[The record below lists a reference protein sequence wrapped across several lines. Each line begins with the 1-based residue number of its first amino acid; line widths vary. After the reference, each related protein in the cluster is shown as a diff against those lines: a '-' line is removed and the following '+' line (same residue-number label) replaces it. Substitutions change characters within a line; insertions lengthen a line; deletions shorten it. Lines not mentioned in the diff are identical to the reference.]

1 MTMTMR
7 YRVTRLQNGLTQ
19 VFDFRSKSYGHY
31 HPDGTYE
38 HGDLRADTL
47 IELLTRMEEEEEE
60 RERNRIADRWKPWGA
75 PVCAPELPEPI
86 PSAEEPADTLII
98 ALDILA

>member
-1 MTMTMR
+1 MNKP
-7 YRVTRLQNGLTQ
+7 YRVEHMSNGLTR
-19 VFDFRSKSYGHY
+19 VFCFGSKSCGCYNG
-31 HPDGTYE
+31 DGTYR

-47 IELLTRMEEEEEE
+47 AELLKRLDEEEEE
-60 RERNRIADRWKPWGA
+60 RDRNRAADRWRPSRGT
-75 PVCAPELPEPI
+75 PVYVPEPPVPI

>member
-1 MTMTMR
+1 MNKSYSIT
-7 YRVTRLQNGLTQ
+7 YLQNGLTR
-19 VFDFRSKSYGHY
+19 VFCFGSKSSGCYNG
-31 HPDGTYE
+31 DGTYE

-47 IELLTRMEEEEEE
+47 IDLLTRMEEEEEE

-75 PVCAPELPEPI
+75 PVCAPELPVPI